1 MELMG
6 NGVVL
11 EVPLGLPNDL
21 RLPGASGHG
30 RRGYKRCVSHLTSSM
45 GKRVRFSRDEDM
57 AHAHASALVPVN
69 QIPPGA
75 VHHALVGQGVRR
87 NGM

>member
-30 RRGYKRCVSHLTSSM
+30 RRGYKRCVSHQTSSM
-45 GKRVRFSRDEDM
+45 GKESGSLEMKIWLMHMHQLLF
-57 AHAHASALVPVN
+57 L
-69 QIPPGA
+69 
-75 VHHALVGQGVRR
+75 
-87 NGM
+87 